1 MINVRILYTPNITP
15 IAVADTPPNWRADK
29 KSICDIPI
37 VCDLFYIGGWTVT
50 AHEIKQNGLAG
61 SSGLA
66 VAFG

>member
-37 VCDLFYIGGWTVT
+37 VYDLF
-50 AHEIKQNGLAG
+50 L
-61 SSGLA
+61 
-66 VAFG
+66 